1 MPPMRRLA
9 IIRFAVGLLA
19 VVLSIPPLM
28 AQDQTSG
35 PSGQPNLRTNA
46 DGNIVIGAT
55 VPITGPLATSGLL
68 YYNAL
73 HMAEED
79 INAAGGVHGTPV
91 DIIFED
97 TQQSNSTAV
106 SAFIKLVQD
115 HDPVAVFLS
124 SYTPQNFAVE
134 PEVMRAARP
143 SFYGGGADG
152 LHQRGNPWMFRLKQ
166 PDSIIV
172 EAMIDTVINRLGK
185 RRPAILYIQNDY
197 GQGLAKDAEARF
209 KALGIEPILESHQ
222 ASDNDLTPQLMSAVG
237 QGADV
242 LLVAAFT
249 RDSALLY
256 GARTALGIDLPM
268 ISNPTLTL
276 PPVLELL
283 SGEEIDG
290 AYAVIDA
297 YLPARSNKDP
307 SNFMARYE
315 ERFGYGADPSFTT
328 NYYDMALLLA
338 DGLRAVGTDPDRLR
352 AWIASVDGYDGI
364 TRSYVA
370 DEFGNLGNSVAV
382 VKFEPGTK
390 TYTLIDT
397 YVSGEER
404 EIIVSQETAPT
415 LTPTQNKSWFGPLLQ
430 SGFNGLA
437 IGCIYALMAL
447 GFVLVYE
454 ATGVV
459 NFAAGQ
465 MVVIG
470 AFFGLTGVAALG
482 QAPIPGYL
490 FALLSM
496 MVLGVLFFYFV
507 YRPLQNSPVV
517 TIIVGTIAVGIVI
530 QNLILITWGPL
541 PQRLAS
547 PFGVAP
553 FSIGPLVVSSHVLAV
568 ILLTAIVVTLLAL
581 LLYRTG
587 LGAQMRAVAQ
597 DVEAARLMGINA
609 GQVYA
614 LTWALAGALAG
625 TGGLLMGPVWFVDAS
640 MGDALALKAFAA
652 TIIGGFGSVPGAILG
667 GVLVG
672 LTESLSAGYISSTYK
687 DAIVFLVMI
696 GFLLLRPQGIFGEY
710 SGDRA

>member
-1 MPPMRRLA
+1 MPNMMTRWFKTIA
-9 IIRFAVGLLA
+9 ASVLA
-19 VVLSIPPLM
+19 VVTLIVPLA
-28 AQDQTSG
+28 AQET
-35 PSGQPNLRTNA
+35 PSSTQETPELTTNE
-46 DGNIVIGAT
+46 DGTIIIGAT

-73 HMAEED
+73 QMAEED
-79 INAAGGVHGTPV
+79 INAAGGIHGTPV

-106 SAFIKLVQD
+106 SAYIKVVQD

-134 PEVMRAARP
+134 PEVKRAARP
-143 SFYGGGADG
+143 AFYGGGADG
-152 LHQRGNPWMFRLKQ
+152 LHQRGNPWMFRIKQ
-166 PDSIIV
+166 PDSVIV
-172 EAMIDTVINRLGK
+172 EAMVDTVINRLGM

-197 GQGLAKDAEARF
+197 GQGLAKDAEEQFRAI
-209 KALGIEPILESHQ
+209 GIEPILESHQ
-222 ASDNDLTPQLMSAVG
+222 ASDNDLTPQLLSAAG

-242 LLVAAFT
+242 LLSVGFT
-249 RDSALLY
+249 RDTALLF
-256 GARTALGIDLPM
+256 GGRKALGIDLPVV
-268 ISNPTLTL
+268 SNPTLTG
-276 PPVLELL
+276 PATLELL
-283 SGEEIDG
+283 SAEEIDG
-290 AYAVIDA
+290 AYAVVDA
-297 YLPARSNKDP
+297 HLPERAAFDP
-307 SNFMARYE
+307 SNFIGRYE
-315 ERFGYGADPSFTT
+315 ERFGYGVDPSFAS
-328 NYYDMALLLA
+328 NFYDTAMLLA
-338 DGLRAVGTDPDRLR
+338 DGLRAVGTDARRLQ
-352 AWIASVDGYDGI
+352 AWLASVKDYDGV
-364 TRSYVA
+364 TRTYEA

-382 VKFEPGTK
+382 VKFQPGTM
-390 TYTLIDT
+390 TYDLIDT

-404 EIIVSQETAPT
+404 EMVVAAKVPQASTPEEET
-415 LTPTQNKSWFGPLLQ
+415 SWFGPLLQ

-490 FALLSM
+490 FALISM
-496 MVLGVLFFYFV
+496 MALGVLFFFFV

-547 PFGVAP
+547 PFGVEP

-568 ILLTAIVVTLLAL
+568 IVLTAVVVTMLAF

-597 DVEAARLMGINA
+597 DAEAARLMGINA
-609 GQVYA
+609 SGVYA

-652 TIIGGFGSVPGAILG
+652 TIIGGFGSVPGAIVG

-687 DAIVFLVMI
+687 DAIVFLVMV

-710 SGDRA
+710 GGDRA

>member
-1 MPPMRRLA
+1 MVHKRKTRLLSCLS
-9 IIRFAVGLLA
+9 FTVA
-19 VVLSIPPLM
+19 VVLVAWIGWAAPAP
-28 AQDQTSG
+28 AQEISAAPAQE
-35 PSGQPNLRTNA
+35 PSVAPSELRTNE
-46 DGNIVIGAT
+46 DGVIIIGAT

-73 HMAEED
+73 QMAEED
-79 INAAGGVHGTPV
+79 INAAGGIHGTPV

-106 SAFIKLVQD
+106 SAFIKVVQD

-134 PEVMRAARP
+134 PEAKRAGLP

-152 LHQRGNPWMFRLKQ
+152 LHQRGNKWMFRIKQ
-166 PDSIIV
+166 PDSVIV
-172 EAMIDTVINRLGK
+172 EAMVDTVINRLGK

-209 KALGIEPILESHQ
+209 KALGLEPILESHQ

-242 LLVAAFT
+242 LLIAAFT
-249 RDSALLY
+249 RDTALLY
-256 GARTALGIDLPM
+256 GGRVALGIDLPV
-268 ISNPTLTL
+268 ISNPTITL
-276 PPVLELL
+276 PTVLELL
-283 SGEEIDG
+283 SSAEIDG

-297 YLPARSNKDP
+297 YLPGRSGKDP
-307 SNFMARYE
+307 TNFMARYE

-328 NYYDMALLLA
+328 SFYDMALMLA
-338 DGLRAVGTDPDRLR
+338 EGLRTVGTDADKLR
-352 AWIASVDGYDGI
+352 AWLAAVDGYEGV
-364 TRSYVA
+364 TCTYAA

-404 EIIVSQETAPT
+404 EKIVAPA
-415 LTPTQNKSWFGPLLQ
+415 PAQSEFPAEDIGWFAPFLQ
-430 SGFNGLA
+430 SGFNGIA

-465 MVVIG
+465 MVVLG

-496 MVLGVLFFYFV
+496 MVLGVIFYFFV

-517 TIIVGTIAVGIVI
+517 TI
-530 QNLILITWGPL
+530 
-541 PQRLAS
+541 
-547 PFGVAP
+547 
-553 FSIGPLVVSSHVLAV
+553 LVVG
-568 ILLTAIVVTLLAL
+568 LLAL
-581 LLYRTG
+581 LLYRTS

-597 DVEAARLMGINA
+597 DAEAARFMGINA
-609 GQVYA
+609 GNVYA

-625 TGGLLMGPVWFVDAS
+625 TGGLLMGPVWFVEAS

-710 SGDRA
+710 SGDRASVPAPINAPPGCFFLPSPSWRSVPG

>member
-1 MPPMRRLA
+1 MRGFSVFASAAAFLA
-9 IIRFAVGLLA
+9 IAFIIP
-19 VVLSIPPLM
+19 LS
-28 AQDQTSG
+28 AGQD
-35 PSGQPNLRTNA
+35 LRTNA
-46 DGNIVIGAT
+46 DGSIVIGAT

-73 HMAEED
+73 QMAEDD
-79 INAAGGVHGTPV
+79 INASGGIHGTPV

-106 SAFIKLVQD
+106 SAFIKVVQD

-124 SYTPQNFAVE
+124 SYTPQNFAVA
-134 PEVMRAARP
+134 PEVARAAIP

-152 LHQRGNPWMFRLKQ
+152 LHQLGNVWMFRNKQ
-166 PDSIIV
+166 PDSVIV

-209 KALGIEPILESHQ
+209 LEIGLTPILESHQ
-222 ASDNDLTPQLMSAVG
+222 ASDNDLTPQLLSAVS
-237 QGADV
+237 QGADI
-242 LLVAAFT
+242 LLSVGFT
-249 RDSALLY
+249 RDTALLF
-256 GARTALGIDLPM
+256 GGRKALGIDLPVV
-268 ISNPTLTL
+268 SNPTLTG
-276 PPVLELL
+276 PATLELI

-297 YLPARSNKDP
+297 YLPGRTDKDVTD
-307 SNFMARYE
+307 FVARYE
-315 ERFGYGADPSFTT
+315 ERFGYGVDPSFAS
-328 NYYDMALLLA
+328 NFYDTAMLLA
-338 DGLRAVGTDPDRLR
+338 EGLREVGTDADILR
-352 AWIASVDGYDGI
+352 QWLGSVDGYEGV
-364 TRSYVA
+364 TRTYVA
-370 DEFGNLGNSVAV
+370 DDFGNLGNSVAV
-382 VKFEPGTK
+382 VKFRPGTQEFD
-390 TYTLIDT
+390 LVDT

-404 EIIVSQETAPT
+404 VIETVEPITMGEIETAQ
-415 LTPTQNKSWFGPLLQ
+415 QNWFGPFLQ
-430 SGFNGLA
+430 STFNGLA

-447 GFVLVYE
+447 GFVLIYE

-465 MVVIG
+465 LVVIG
-470 AFFGLTGVAALG
+470 AFFGLTGIALLG

-496 MVLGVLFFYFV
+496 MGLGVVFFFFV
-507 YRPLQNSPVV
+507 YRPLQNSPIV
-517 TIIVGTIAVGIVI
+517 TIIVGTIAVGIII
-530 QNLILITWGPL
+530 QNLVLITWGPL

-553 FSIGPLVVSSHVLAV
+553 FALGPLVVSSHVLAV
-568 ILLTAIVVTLLAL
+568 IVLTAIVVSLLAL

-597 DVEAARLMGINA
+597 DAEAARLMGINA
-609 GQVYA
+609 GGVYA
-614 LTWALAGALAG
+614 LTWALAGLLAG
-625 TGGLLMGPVWFVDAS
+625 LGGVLMGPVWFVDAS

-687 DAIVFLVMI
+687 DAIVFLVMV

-710 SGDRA
+710 TGDRA

>member
-1 MPPMRRLA
+1 MRGLSVFKLSVALLSFSLA
-9 IIRFAVGLLA
+9 MTAV
-19 VVLSIPPLM
+19 
-28 AQDQTSG
+28 AQDQTPG
-35 PSGQPNLRTNA
+35 PSVRPDLRTNA
-46 DGNIVIGAT
+46 EGNIAIGAT

-68 YYNAL
+68 YYDAL
-73 HMAEED
+73 HLAEED
-79 INAAGGVHGTPV
+79 INAAGGIHGTPV

-134 PEVMRAARP
+134 PEVARAAIP

-152 LHQRGNPWMFRLKQ
+152 LHQRGNLWMFRNKQ
-166 PDSIIV
+166 PDSVIV
-172 EAMIDTVINRLGK
+172 DAMVDTVINRLGK

-197 GQGLAKDAEARF
+197 GQGLAKDAEGRF
-209 KALGIEPILESHQ
+209 QAIGVDPILESYQ
-222 ASDNDLTPQLMSAVG
+222 ASDNDLMPQLLSAVG
-237 QGADV
+237 QGADI
-242 LLVAAFT
+242 LLSVGFT
-249 RDSALLY
+249 RDTALLF
-256 GARTALGIDLPM
+256 GGRKALGINLPVV
-268 ISNPTLTL
+268 SNPTLTGPATL
-276 PPVLELL
+276 DLL
-283 SGEEIDG
+283 SGDEIDG

-297 YLPARSNKDP
+297 YLPGRADNDP
-307 SNFMARYE
+307 TDFIARYE
-315 ERFGYGADPSFTT
+315 QRFGYGVDPSFAS
-328 NYYDMALLLA
+328 NFYDTALLLA
-338 DGLRAVGTDPDRLR
+338 EGLRAVGTDADALR
-352 AWIASVDGYDGI
+352 SWLASVDGYEGV
-364 TRSYVA
+364 TRTYVA
-370 DEFGNLGNSVAV
+370 DEFGNLGNSVAL
-382 VKFEPGTK
+382 VKFEPGSK
-390 TYTLIDT
+390 VFTLVDT
-397 YVSGEER
+397 HVSGEER
-404 EIIVSQETAPT
+404 DLVVADAPAQSANENT
-415 LTPTQNKSWFGPLLQ
+415 ESGWLGPLLQ

-465 MVVIG
+465 LVVIG
-470 AFFGLTGVAALG
+470 AFFGLTGVALLG

-490 FALLSM
+490 FALLTM
-496 MVLGVLFFYFV
+496 MALGVVFYFCV

-530 QNLILITWGPL
+530 QNLVLITWGPL

-553 FSIGPLVVSSHVLAV
+553 FSLGPLVVSTHVLAV
-568 ILLTAIVVTLLAL
+568 IVITAVVVSLLAL

-587 LGAQMRAVAQ
+587 LGVQMRAVAQ
-597 DVEAARLMGINA
+597 DAEAARLMGVNA
-609 GQVYA
+609 GKVYA
-614 LTWALAGALAG
+614 LTWALAGLLAG
-625 TGGLLMGPVWFVDAS
+625 TGGVLMGPVWFVDAS

-672 LTESLSAGYISSTYK
+672 LTEALSAGYISSTYK
-687 DAIVFLVMI
+687 DAIVFLVMV
-696 GFLLLRPQGIFGEY
+696 GFLLWRPQGIFGEY
-710 SGDRA
+710 TGDRA

>member
-1 MPPMRRLA
+1 MRGLSIFKHTVA
-9 IIRFAVGLLA
+9 LLTLCFAVTA
-19 VVLSIPPLM
+19 A
-28 AQDQTSG
+28 AQDQSSG
-35 PSGQPNLRTNA
+35 ASGQPDLRTNA

-73 HMAEED
+73 QMAEED
-79 INAAGGVHGTPV
+79 INAAGGIHGTPV

-97 TQQSNSTAV
+97 TQQSNSIAV
-106 SAFIKLVQD
+106 SAFIKVVQD
-115 HDPVAVFLS
+115 HNPVAVFLS

-134 PEVMRAARP
+134 PEVARAAIP

-152 LHQRGNPWMFRLKQ
+152 LHLRGNPWMFRNKQ
-166 PDSIIV
+166 PDSVIV
-172 EAMIDTVINRLGK
+172 EAMIDVVVNRLGK

-197 GQGLAKDAEARF
+197 GQGLAKDAEKHF
-209 KALGIEPILESHQ
+209 QEIGIEPILESHQ
-222 ASDNDLTPQLMSAVG
+222 ASDNDLTPQLLSAVG

-242 LLVAAFT
+242 LLSVGFT
-249 RDSALLY
+249 RDTALLF
-256 GARTALGIDLPM
+256 GGRKALGIDLPVV
-268 ISNPTLTL
+268 SNPTLTG
-276 PPVLELL
+276 PATLELL

-297 YLPARSNKDP
+297 YLPGRKD
-307 SNFMARYE
+307 NDVTDFVTRYE
-315 ERFGYGADPSFTT
+315 KRFGYGVDPSFAS
-328 NYYDMALLLA
+328 NFYDTALLLA
-338 DGLRAVGTDPDRLR
+338 EGLRAVGTDAKALR
-352 AWIASVDGYDGI
+352 DWLAAVDGYEGV
-364 TRSYVA
+364 TRTYVA
-370 DEFGNLGNSVAV
+370 DAFGNLGNSVAV
-382 VKFEPGTK
+382 VKFEAGTK
-390 TYTLIDT
+390 DFSLIDA
-397 YVSGEER
+397 YVSGEQR
-404 EIIVSQETAPT
+404 AFSVSASPPAASAEPEDTA
-415 LTPTQNKSWFGPLLQ
+415 WFRPLLQ

-465 MVVIG
+465 LVVIG
-470 AFFGLTGVAALG
+470 AFFGLTGIALLG
-482 QAPIPGYL
+482 QAPVPGYL

-496 MVLGVLFFYFV
+496 MGLGVAFFFFV
-507 YRPLQNSPVV
+507 YRPLQNSPIV

-530 QNLILITWGPL
+530 QNLVLITWGPL

-547 PFGVAP
+547 PFGVEP
-553 FSIGPLVVSSHVLAV
+553 FAFGSLVVSTHVLAV
-568 ILLTAIVVTLLAL
+568 IVITAVVVTVLAV

-597 DVEAARLMGINA
+597 DAEAARLMGINA
-609 GQVYA
+609 GGVYA
-614 LTWALAGALAG
+614 FTWALAGLLAG
-625 TGGLLMGPVWFVDAS
+625 TGGVLMGPVWFVDAS
-640 MGDALALKAFAA
+640 IGDALALKAFAA

-687 DAIVFLVMI
+687 DAIVFLVMV

-710 SGDRA
+710 TGDRA

>member
-1 MPPMRRLA
+1 
-9 IIRFAVGLLA
+9 
-19 VVLSIPPLM
+19 
-28 AQDQTSG
+28 
-35 PSGQPNLRTNA
+35 
-46 DGNIVIGAT
+46 
-55 VPITGPLATSGLL
+55 
-68 YYNAL
+68 
-73 HMAEED
+73 
-79 INAAGGVHGTPV
+79 
-91 DIIFED
+91 
-97 TQQSNSTAV
+97 
-106 SAFIKLVQD
+106 
-115 HDPVAVFLS
+115 
-124 SYTPQNFAVE
+124 
-134 PEVMRAARP
+134 
-143 SFYGGGADG
+143 
-152 LHQRGNPWMFRLKQ
+152 
-166 PDSIIV
+166 
-172 EAMIDTVINRLGK
+172 
-185 RRPAILYIQNDY
+185 
-197 GQGLAKDAEARF
+197 
-209 KALGIEPILESHQ
+209 
-222 ASDNDLTPQLMSAVG
+222 
-237 QGADV
+237 
-242 LLVAAFT
+242 
-249 RDSALLY
+249 
-256 GARTALGIDLPM
+256 
-268 ISNPTLTL
+268 
-276 PPVLELL
+276 
-283 SGEEIDG
+283 
-290 AYAVIDA
+290 
-297 YLPARSNKDP
+297 
-307 SNFMARYE
+307 
-315 ERFGYGADPSFTT
+315 
-328 NYYDMALLLA
+328 
-338 DGLRAVGTDPDRLR
+338 
-352 AWIASVDGYDGI
+352 
-364 TRSYVA
+364 
-370 DEFGNLGNSVAV
+370 
-382 VKFEPGTK
+382 
-390 TYTLIDT
+390 
-397 YVSGEER
+397 
-404 EIIVSQETAPT
+404 
-415 LTPTQNKSWFGPLLQ
+415 
-430 SGFNGLA
+430 
-437 IGCIYALMAL
+437 
-447 GFVLVYE
+447 
-454 ATGVV
+454 
-459 NFAAGQ
+459 
-465 MVVIG
+465 VVIG